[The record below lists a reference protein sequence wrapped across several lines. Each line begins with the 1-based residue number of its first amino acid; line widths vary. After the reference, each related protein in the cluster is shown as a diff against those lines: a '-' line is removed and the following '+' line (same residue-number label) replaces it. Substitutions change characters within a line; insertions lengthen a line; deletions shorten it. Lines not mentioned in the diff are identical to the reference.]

1 MTQKPRASFIGSAR
15 LFFYAY
21 NMNECIER
29 LIMCG
34 YDPKEA
40 AFLCMMLLK
49 EGGDKN
55 LFAYVREAE
64 YVAAVQS

>member
-1 MTQKPRASFIGSAR
+1 MTQKPRASSIGSAR

-21 NMNECIER
+21 NMNGCIER
-29 LIMCG
+29 LVALG
-34 YDPKEA
+34 YEHNEA
-40 AFLCMMLLK
+40 VSICLMLLK

-64 YVAAVQS
+64 YVARI

>member
-1 MTQKPRASFIGSAR
+1 MTQKPRASFIGSAG
-15 LFFYAY
+15 LFFYTQ

-29 LIMCG
+29 LVALG
-34 YDPKEA
+34 YEHNEA
-40 AFLCMMLLK
+40 ASICMMLLK

-64 YVAAVQS
+64 DVAVLQS

>member
-1 MTQKPRASFIGSAR
+1 MSQKPRTYFMVSAG
-15 LFFYAY
+15 LFFYTQ

-29 LIMCG
+29 LIQCG
-34 YDPKEA
+34 YDPNEA
-40 AFLCMMLLK
+40 ASICLMLLK

-64 YVAAVQS
+64 NVATIP

>member
-1 MTQKPRASFIGSAR
+1 MVRAG

-29 LIMCG
+29 LVALG
-34 YDPKEA
+34 YERNEA
-40 AFLCMMLLK
+40 VSICLMLLK

-64 YVAAVQS
+64 NVAILFEQSRR

>member
-1 MTQKPRASFIGSAR
+1 MTLKPRISFIGNAG

-29 LIMCG
+29 LIALG
-34 YDPKEA
+34 YEPSEA
-40 AFLCMMLLK
+40 ACICMMLLK

-55 LFAYVREAE
+55 LFAYIREAE
-64 YVAAVQS
+64 HVATV

>member
-1 MTQKPRASFIGSAR
+1 MVSAE
-15 LFFYAY
+15 LFFYTQ

-29 LIMCG
+29 LIKCG
-34 YDPKEA
+34 YDPNEA
-40 AFLCMMLLK
+40 ASICLMLLK

-64 YVAAVQS
+64 NVATIP